1 MQVVLDD
8 MVSEI
13 LGYVRQNNSGNTYQ
27 DTLEIWG
34 KINMGEKN
42 IGGYDENYKYDS
54 LAVNYLEGRILK
66 SKYLIPHISSGD
78 KVPNLDG
85 AIELCEDAVNK
96 INPIA
101 KFEVQI
107 KSLNHDYN
115 NSNIRDN
122 TQYPYKYSCETK
134 CVNVV
139 LQGITLNPVLL
150 ILVDSKNEHIY
161 WKYMNERYC
170 LKLDV
175 GCQKEKTIYFSN
187 EDEVTDIDEWG
198 ENLRSIYKSYKY
210 NLKSSDC
217 FLLPEEE
224 RTVPEEIQKMSD
236 YINGLLD
243 NELWFIKKSL
253 FPQMWKLGIA
263 YFDGKNTD
271 FSCLGFYIIKKGK
284 NDVFIKQFKN
294 EWDYFVSI
302 KYGGSYSLEDIVK
315 ETLKNWIDLFFE
327 NEHYPLEIMPDEV
340 LIEILFEK
348 IDNAVAEARMG
359 DKDKV
364 HVKLALE
371 EDKITISEA
380 REIINKYN
388 CSPMLCNCIISILEE
403 RGYSEIKRPWR
414 TLVDYHISKCTD
426 NCISYEP
433 DDNRDS
439 NDIYNMTTFI
449 KRYMNFFNKC
459 KKYMGRLSAPL
470 FDIRHG
476 RHVIIL
482 DDDMEGYLGIAEGSD
497 DYCVEVYTRK
507 EKCEL
512 YNSIQESWR
521 TCDSQFGKIC
531 RGTACKNDYSWYK
544 LWRVMNRRLCYDYIG
559 VDTDKD
565 MTDDYNRC

>member
-1 MQVVLDD
+1 
-8 MVSEI
+8 
-13 LGYVRQNNSGNTYQ
+13 
-27 DTLEIWG
+27 
-34 KINMGEKN
+34 MGEKN

-85 AIELCEDAVNK
+85 SIELCEDAVNK

-101 KFEVQI
+101 KFEVQV

-150 ILVDSKNEHIY
+150 ILVDFKNEHIY

-170 LKLDV
+170 LELDV

-263 YFDGKNTD
+263 YFDGKNID
-271 FSCLGFYIIKKGK
+271 FSCLGFYIIKK
-284 NDVFIKQFKN
+284 
-294 EWDYFVSI
+294 
-302 KYGGSYSLEDIVK
+302 
-315 ETLKNWIDLFFE
+315 
-327 NEHYPLEIMPDEV
+327 
-340 LIEILFEK
+340 EK
-348 IDNAVAEARMG
+348 M
-359 DKDKV
+359 
-364 HVKLALE
+364 
-371 EDKITISEA
+371 
-380 REIINKYN
+380 
-388 CSPMLCNCIISILEE
+388 M
-403 RGYSEIKRPWR
+403 
-414 TLVDYHISKCTD
+414 
-426 NCISYEP
+426 
-433 DDNRDS
+433 
-439 NDIYNMTTFI
+439 
-449 KRYMNFFNKC
+449 
-459 KKYMGRLSAPL
+459 
-470 FDIRHG
+470 
-476 RHVIIL
+476 
-482 DDDMEGYLGIAEGSD
+482 YL
-497 DYCVEVYTRK
+497 
-507 EKCEL
+507 
-512 YNSIQESWR
+512 
-521 TCDSQFGKIC
+521 
-531 RGTACKNDYSWYK
+531 
-544 LWRVMNRRLCYDYIG
+544 
-559 VDTDKD
+559 
-565 MTDDYNRC
+565 